1 MKKIDDIY
9 AHFKTFLN
17 DNYDPVI
24 IFDKYKYPLGSAL
37 VKLDPILFNSACLA
51 YFDSLIKDGSVYLL
65 DGYYYE
71 V

>member
-17 DNYDPVI
+17 DNYDPII
-24 IFDKYKYPLGSAL
+24 IFSYKYPLGSAL
-37 VKLDPILFNSACLA
+37 VKLDPVVFNNACLD
-51 YFDSLIKDGSVYLL
+51 YFDSLIKDGSVVIMGT
-65 DGYYYE
+65 DYYE